1 MTENLN
7 LMKEVTDVRGLSA
20 QFLYAVKV
28 NRSNVFI
35 KEAINNNFGLDVA
48 SINELRDA
56 LSAGANTKD
65 ICLSGPSKCKESI
78 DIAGMVGCLISID
91 SLDELKLIC
100 SHTIKEPK
108 EPFRIL
114 LRWVGRTNN
123 NSRFGL
129 SEEQLGEALALCV
142 GNKYVS
148 LCGLH
153 FHISGYNIKE
163 RAESLDA
170 SLDFIRLNKNNIVTP
185 AIVNIGGGLPVC
197 YVDQNVW
204 NNIEQKPPNISYW
217 PNKGA
222 GHLYP
227 GWSPFAKHS
236 ALAEIF
242 DYPTAT
248 GDQSIADR
256 VRNMG
261 VQLLVEPGRSS
272 LDQAAVSIF
281 RIKGTKE
288 IKPSHY
294 SIVLDG
300 NSLSLS
306 ERWFDC
312 EILSGPILLTS

>member
-1 MTENLN
+1 M
-7 LMKEVTDVRGLSA
+7 
-20 QFLYAVKV
+20 
-28 NRSNVFI
+28 
-35 KEAINNNFGLDVA
+35 
-48 SINELRDA
+48 
-56 LSAGANTKD
+56 
-65 ICLSGPSKCKESI
+65 
-78 DIAGMVGCLISID
+78 
-91 SLDELKLIC
+91 
-100 SHTIKEPK
+100 
-108 EPFRIL
+108 
-114 LRWVGRTNN
+114 
-123 NSRFGL
+123 
-129 SEEQLGEALALCV
+129 GEALALCV

-163 RAESLDA
+163 RVESLDA

-185 AIVNIGGGLPVC
+185 AIVNIGGGLSVC

-236 ALAEIF
+236 ALAEIL

-312 EILSGPILLTS
+312 EILSDPILLTSSNDRSQENKGINGLLTGASCLEDDVFSWRWIKLDKLPSTEDLVVYINTAPYQMDFAETNMHRMSLPAHCTVSNIDSMKWHKTDVVKLCSTT